1 MSYKD
6 EFPILKNIDMHYLDN
21 AATSQKPAM
30 VINSLSEYYRTSN
43 GNAGRGSH
51 DMAIKSEQI
60 IESCRKKV
68 ADFLNAYEDE
78 IVFTNKCTQSLNIV
92 AFSYG
97 MNFLKQGDEIILS
110 ISNHHA
116 NIVPWQQ
123 VAKKTGA
130 VIQYVYT
137 DEDGNF
143 DLQSF
148 ERILNERTRIVAF
161 SGVVNA
167 TGVAN
172 PIEDIIELSHRYGAI
187 TVLDAAQSIV
197 HTKHDVRKLNCDFL
211 AFSGHKLFSGFGVG
225 VLYGKRELLEKMPA
239 FEYGGDM
246 IEFVEEFESTF
257 KSAPHK
263 FEAGTM
269 DSAAIYS
276 LDKAIDFVEHIGY
289 DNMVKYVD
297 ELTDYAM
304 ERLSKLEYLELYHTR
319 AKNRVGVIAFNV
331 KDVHSHDTSFILNEH
346 GVMVR
351 SGHHC
356 TQPLM
361 KYLNIPSCCR
371 ISMGIYNDESDIDA
385 LVDALEKVVQIFK
398 S

>member
-6 EFPILKNIDMHYLDN
+6 EFPILKNFDIHYLDN
-21 AATSQKPAM
+21 AATSQKPTS
-30 VINSLSEYYRTSN
+30 VINALSEYYRTSN

-60 IESCRKKV
+60 IEDCRKRV
-68 ADFLNAYEDE
+68 ADFLHADADE
-78 IVFTNKCTQSLNIV
+78 IVFTSKCTQSLNLI

-97 MNFLKQGDEIILS
+97 MNVLDEEDEIILS

-130 VIQYVYT
+130 IIRYVYT

-143 DLQSF
+143 DLESF
-148 ERILNERTRIVAF
+148 EKMLGERTKIVAF

-167 TGVAN
+167 TGVIN
-172 PIEDIIELSHRYGAI
+172 PVEEIIELSHRYGAI

-197 HTKHDVRKLNCDFL
+197 HTQHDVRKLDCDFL
-211 AFSGHKLFSGFGVG
+211 AFSGHKLFSAFGVG
-225 VLYGKRELLEKMPA
+225 VLYGKRTLLEKMPA

-257 KSAPHK
+257 KSAPHR

-276 LDKAIDFVEHIGY
+276 LHKAIDFVADIGY
-289 DNMVKYVD
+289 DNMVSHVD
-297 ELTDYAM
+297 ELTDYAV
-304 ERLSKLEYLELYHTR
+304 ERLSKLEYLELYHTSAR
-319 AKNRVGVIAFNV
+319 HRVGVIAFNV
-331 KDVHSHDTSFILNEH
+331 KGVHSHDTSFILNEH

-371 ISMGIYNDESDIDA
+371 ISIGIYNDKEDIDA
-385 LVDALEKVVQIFK
+385 LVQALEKVVQIFK
-398 S
+398 